1 MSSLSRQHT
10 QIVRVALADFAASKC
25 RLDLA
30 TPASIRQDSECSGI
44 TVSEAE
50 WPNGSVKDFEGC
62 THCYADP
69 PAFASADDGFLPAPP
84 YEDPVEVK

>member
-1 MSSLSRQHT
+1 MSRRNT
-10 QIVRVALADFAASKC
+10 QVVRVALAEFAASKR

-30 TPASIRQDSECSGI
+30 TPASIRQDNECSGI

-50 WPNGSVKDFEGC
+50 WPNSSVKDFEGC

-69 PAFASADDGFLPAPP
+69 PAIASADDGFLPAPP
-84 YEDPVEVK
+84 YEDPVEVQ